1 MLTSTSPDTASRG
14 PKMADHIK
22 ERTPDEEGR
31 LESLE
36 DLDEIEPAPKPA
48 YSKVIVALCL
58 ATIIAFTVT
67 CFVYLWNGKPLN
79 DTLTVLF
86 FGCFGLEFASLA
98 FIKGREV
105 RYVEGNAANKQPP
118 HVEAKEEDQDGEVS
132 EQKVPN

>member
-1 MLTSTSPDTASRG
+1 
-14 PKMADHIK
+14 MAEHSK
-22 ERTPDEEGR
+22 EYTPDREGY
-31 LESLE
+31 EQSLK

-58 ATIIAFTVT
+58 VIIIAFTVT
-67 CFVYLWNGKPLN
+67 SFVYLWNGKPLN

-105 RYVEGNAANKQPP
+105 RYVEGNAANRQPP

-132 EQKVPN
+132 E